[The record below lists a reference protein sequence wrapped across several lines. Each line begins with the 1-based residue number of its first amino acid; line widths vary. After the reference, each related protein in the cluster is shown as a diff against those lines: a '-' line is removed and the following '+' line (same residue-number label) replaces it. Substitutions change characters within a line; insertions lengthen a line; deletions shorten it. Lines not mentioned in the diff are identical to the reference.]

1 MRKLDEYIKR
11 NNVEKCIPTAI
22 PSQELVSTAENQL
35 NFKFGQQ
42 MRHYLLQY
50 GCLSFG
56 YVEFEGISSL
66 NKLESGIIFETESAK
81 DIDTRLD
88 GCVVIRYIED
98 LGYAL
103 VDSEDNVYLQLM
115 ACSEPP
121 KPMNMKLEE
130 YIIYVFEEV
139 KEEISYS
146 RVEDQLF
153 DFWRKKVQFPAET
166 LRVSRERISEMRKHL
181 GIPFGYE
188 INEYLWNF
196 GIISYGKIQLFGLL
210 NEPDGYLNIETETEK
225 MREKYS
231 NTQNLIAFEKNEK
244 GDYIAVDPNGEVFLP
259 DEKGVYRPC
268 GKKFYRYLLDQFEQE
283 NERLGKRWK
292 DEKN

>member
-35 NFKFGQQ
+35 NFKFGQK

-56 YVEFEGISSL
+56 YGEFEGISSL

-166 LRVSRERISEMRKHL
+166 LRISRERISEMRKHL

-210 NEPDGYLNIETETEK
+210 NKPDGYLNIEAETEK

-244 GDYIAVDPNGEVFLP
+244 GDYIAVDPNGDVFLP

-268 GKKFYRYLLDQFEQE
+268 GKKFYCFLLEQFEQE
-283 NERLGKRWK
+283 NERLGKSRK

>member
-139 KEEISYS
+139 KETNKYLELE
-146 RVEDQLF
+146 RKLF
-153 DFWRKKVQFPAET
+153 DIWDQYAEIP
-166 LRVSRERISEMRKHL
+166 VEERRPSQRQIFLMWQRLEVESV
-181 GIPFGYE
+181 YE
-188 INEYLWNF
+188 IDEYLRRY

-210 NEPDGYLNIETETEK
+210 NEPDGYLNIEAETEK

-268 GKKFYRYLLDQFEQE
+268 GKKFYCFLLEQFEQE

>member
-166 LRVSRERISEMRKHL
+166 LRISRERISEMRKHL

-196 GIISYGKIQLFGLL
+196 GIISYGKIRLFGLL
-210 NEPDGYLNIETETEK
+210 NKPDGYLNIETETEK

-244 GDYIAVDPNGEVFLP
+244 GDYIAVDPNGDVFLP

-268 GKKFYRYLLDQFEQE
+268 GKKFYRYLLEQFEQE

>member
-166 LRVSRERISEMRKHL
+166 LRVSRGQISEMRKHL

-196 GIISYGKIQLFGLL
+196 GIISYGKIRLFGLL
-210 NEPDGYLNIETETEK
+210 NQTDGYLNIEAETEK